1 MSATLAVGASAVVAA
16 ATLSGCS
23 GGSGGDSR
31 SARFTERSVAS
42 SSDEGP
48 RTTTAKGTFDWGE
61 REGDGA
67 RQWLGGGVEVIQRGD
82 DCFQRF
88 EGEPWKKIPPE
99 ESTSGV
105 CALDLFGD
113 PYGEFDLFRT
123 VSEDLRE
130 VGREE
135 LRGIPTTHWRGTL
148 KAGEAEGTV
157 DMWIDADDV
166 VRKRIQQDTG
176 LRTVREY
183 FDFGVDV
190 DVEPPEEYEEGETR

>member
-1 MSATLAVGASAVVAA
+1 MTATLAVGASAVVAV

-23 GGSGGDSR
+23 SGSGGDSR

-42 SSDEGP
+42 SSEGP
-48 RTTTAKGTFDWGE
+48 QSTTAKGTFDWGA
-61 REGDGA
+61 REGDGT
-67 RQWLGGGVEVIQRGD
+67 RQWLGGGVQVIQQGD
-82 DCFQRF
+82 DCFRRL
-88 EGEPWKKIPPE
+88 EGEPWQKIAPE

-130 VGREE
+130 VGTEDV
-135 LRGIPTTHWRGTL
+135 RGIPTTHWRGTL
-148 KAGEAEGTV
+148 VAGEAMGTV
-157 DMWIDADDV
+157 DMWVDADAV
-166 VRKRIQQDTG
+166 VRKRIQRDPG

-190 DVEPPEEYEEGETR
+190 DVDTPDEYEEAEGE